1 MTQHLTV
8 RVAWHQ
14 QRWDG
19 TVCCAASSNS
29 FCLDLDRIREERD
42 DAYEDAVGGTH
53 FADLP
58 IDRLPPCRAE
68 SGAIMTDREIPQI
81 REHPYQKIA
90 KAQPT
95 HGALR
100 PTVVK
105 VPPHATLV
113 VPFRWMLRQNQEAI
127 DERLPTTLPPD
138 EKSPF
143 SSAWVFSAARQEALS
158 RLFFDPV
165 AGDESLMFFYTKSG
179 HPLGDHINRLVVGVG
194 AVQGVGPILFY
205 DSAGGSSY
213 PMWDRVVRHSIRPDG
228 ADGFL
233 LPYHDYLEPTGDDQ
247 EDERRRNL
255 LAEIVVVPEPAH
267 VAAFSYA
274 GEHASADVALSTLVR
289 TLEAVRTIKRHGIA
303 AGPWDQREDWLNDRI
318 ARVWQQRGAF
328 PGAGGMLEALG
339 CRLGTSMVMEL
350 LASGQVGMLE
360 DPWPLLDTILRG
372 NAQPP
377 SHYAADIAAVANT
390 YASLSDERRTL
401 LRLLS
406 RLALTTEQARRWWD
420 PKERGSAVRSPLID
434 REILENPYRIAE
446 LDLGDARDWPVPIG
460 VVDRGLLPDA
470 TVAAAC
476 PVEPPAAVGSPNDP
490 RRARAAIVAVLRSA
504 ADDGDALLAEA
515 DALDRVA
522 ALDLERPVSIDHDWV
537 AGNDAALAGEISRL
551 DLVVDPDRGVETACL
566 QLDDLAGRERKLR
579 SLLSKRAEKPV
590 APLGEDWHALLRA
603 GLHRH
608 DATNHRHVA
617 ALDEKA
623 HALEMITTRRLSV
636 LVGRAGTGKTTVLGA
651 LLRSAKLAKDG
662 VLFLAPTGKA
672 RVRITKA
679 SGGAEAMTVAQFLWR
694 TGRYD
699 GIRQRPLFDGKE
711 QHRKERT
718 VVIDECS
725 MLTMDD
731 LLAVLLALDLGHV
744 ERLLLVGDPN
754 QLPPIGVGRPFAD
767 LVARLDA
774 AAEDEPIRGALARLT
789 VEMRTGTE
797 QRSDTLRLASWYTRE
812 QQPVDAD
819 RVLSDL
825 DLGATFNDLDIH
837 YWRTPEELRDVLGD
851 LFVSAL
857 GLANP
862 TDLAGFNASLGL
874 TKEGYVPWD
883 DHSGAE
889 NWQLLSPV
897 RAHPHGVRDLNRW
910 VQLRFRADQL
920 RYGRQPW
927 GLSFGDEEIVASDKV
942 ILTRNG
948 KTEGWA
954 KGPIEEYLANGEVG
968 VMAFKKNQRF
978 LNACFTGRDG
988 QRFAYYAKQFPT
1000 GGGGPLEL
1008 AYALTVHK
1016 AQGSDFGTVI
1026 VVLPQRSR
1034 LMSRELLYTALT
1046 RSRDRLVLLVEG
1058 SDASFL
1064 YDLTKPERSETAR
1077 RNTNL
1082 FAPGIRDDADDV
1094 PFAEHLVHRT
1104 TRGELVRSKSELAIA
1119 NYLHSIGLPYI
1130 YERELPGTVDPDK
1143 LRPDFS
1149 FIDDAGDVILWEHL
1163 GMLDRTDYAA
1173 GWDWKRAWYERNGFE
1188 LNQNLFTT
1196 DEIGGLDMRGV
1207 EATAKAVQAA
1217 LA

>member
-1 MTQHLTV
+1 MAQHLTV
-8 RVAWHQ
+8 RVAWHEE
-14 QRWDG
+14 RWNG
-19 TVCCAASSNS
+19 TVCRAASTNS

-42 DAYEDAVGGTH
+42 DAYENEIGLTH

-68 SGAIMTDREIPQI
+68 SGAFMSAREIPQV
-81 REHPYQKIA
+81 REHPYQSIP

-105 VPPHATLV
+105 VPPHSTLV
-113 VPFRWMLRQNQEAI
+113 VPFRWMLRQNQDAI
-127 DERLPTTLPPD
+127 DERMPVPPPPD
-138 EKSPF
+138 VDSPF
-143 SSAWVFSAARQEALS
+143 PSAWVFSAARQEALT
-158 RLFFDPV
+158 RLFFDQV
-165 AGDESLMFFYTKSG
+165 ATDESLMLLYTKSG

-194 AVQGVGPILFY
+194 TVEGVGPVLYY
-205 DSAGGSSY
+205 DSKSGSSY
-213 PMWDRVVRHSIRPDG
+213 PMWDRVVRHSIRDEG
-228 ADGFL
+228 ASGFL
-233 LPYHDYLEPTGDDQ
+233 LPYHDYLEPTGDAE
-247 EDERRRNL
+247 EDERRRGL
-255 LAEIVVVPEPAH
+255 VAEIAVVPEPSH

-274 GEHASADVALSTLVR
+274 GEHAGADVALSTLVR
-289 TLEAVRTIKRHGIA
+289 TLEAVRTIKLHGIA
-303 AGPWDQREDWLNDRI
+303 SGPWDRREDWLNDRI
-318 ARVWQQRGAF
+318 ARVWRQRGAF

-339 CRLGTSMVMEL
+339 CRLGTSLVMEL
-350 LASGQVGMLE
+350 LASNRVGMLE
-360 DPWPLLDTILRG
+360 DPWPVLDRILRG
-372 NAQPP
+372 QAPP
-377 SHYAADIAAVANT
+377 PAHYAADVTAVANT
-390 YASLSDERRTL
+390 YVALSDERRSL

-406 RLALTTEQARRWWD
+406 RFAMTTEQARRWWD
-420 PKERGSAVRSPLID
+420 PKERARAVRGAVTD
-434 REILENPYRIAE
+434 RDIIENPYRIAE
-446 LDLGDARDWPVPIG
+446 LDLGDARDWPVPVG
-460 VVDRGLLPDA
+460 VIDRGLLPDA

-476 PVEPPAAVGSPNDP
+476 PVEAPAAVGSANDG
-490 RRARAAIVAVLRSA
+490 RRVRAALVSVLRRA

-522 ALDLERPVSIDHDWV
+522 ALHLERPVAIDHDWLV
-537 AGNDAALAGEISRL
+537 GNSAVLGGEVTQLSLTVDAERA
-551 DLVVDPDRGVETACL
+551 VESACL
-566 QLDDLAGRERKLR
+566 QLDDLAAREARLR
-579 SLLSKRAEKPV
+579 SLLSKRAAKPI
-590 APLGEDWHALLRA
+590 PSLDEDWRALLRA
-603 GLHRH
+603 GLRH
-608 DATNHRHVA
+608 HDPTNPRHVA

-623 HALEMITTRRLSV
+623 VALETITSRRLSV

-651 LLRSAKLAKDG
+651 LLRSGKLAEDG

-679 SGGAEAMTVAQFLWR
+679 SGGAEAMTVAQFLYR
-694 TGRYD
+694 NGRYD
-699 GIRQRPLFDGKE
+699 GVRQRPLFDGKD
-711 QHRKERT
+711 QHRQERM

-731 LLAVLLALDLGHV
+731 LLAALLALDLGHV
-744 ERLLLVGDPN
+744 ERLILVGDPN

-774 AAEDEPIRGALARLT
+774 ADEDDPLRGALARLT
-789 VEMRTGTE
+789 VEMRTGSDA
-797 QRSDTLRLASWYTRE
+797 RSDTLRLASWYTRE

-825 DLGATFNDLDIH
+825 RLGSTFNDLEIRF
-837 YWRTPEELRDVLGD
+837 WRTPEELREVLGN

-857 GLANP
+857 GLIST
-862 TDLAGFNASLGL
+862 TDVAGFNSSLGL
-874 TKEGYVPWD
+874 TPEGYVPWD

-889 NWQLLSPV
+889 KWQLLSPV
-897 RAHPHGVRDLNRW
+897 RSHPHGVRDLNRW
-910 VQLRFRADQL
+910 VQQRFRSEQL

-927 GLSFGDEEIVASDKV
+927 GLAFGDEEIVASDKV

-948 KTEGWA
+948 KTAGWD

-968 VMAFKKNQRF
+968 LMGFKKNQRF
-978 LNACFTGRDG
+978 LNACFTGRNG
-988 QRFAYYAKQFPT
+988 QRFAYYSKQFPT

-1016 AQGSDFGTVI
+1016 SQGSDFGTVI

-1034 LMSRELLYTALT
+1034 LISRELLYTALT

-1064 YDLTKPERSETAR
+1064 YDLTRPERSETAR

-1082 FAPGIRDDADDV
+1082 FSPGVRDDADDV
-1094 PFAEHLVHRT
+1094 PYAEHLVHRT
-1104 TRGELVRSKSELAIA
+1104 IRGELVRSKSELVIA
-1119 NYLHSIGLPYI
+1119 NYLHSIGLLYV
-1130 YERELPGTVDPDK
+1130 YERELAGRVDPDR

-1149 FIDDAGDVILWEHL
+1149 FIDDAGDIVIWEHL
-1163 GMLDRTDYAA
+1163 GMLDRPDYVA
-1173 GWDWKRAWYERNGFE
+1173 GWDWKRAWYTRNGFA
-1188 LNQNLFTT
+1188 LNKNLFTT
-1196 DEIGGLDMRGV
+1196 SEIGGLDMRGV
-1207 EATAKAVQAA
+1207 EATANAVRTA